1 MTSQEI
7 KKIISERV
15 AGRIVAEHSDAGHFY
30 RFAETGKLQPS
41 VTTKLKVIN
50 KPHLFRW
57 GIKKAIEYLE
67 VEDRFVLL
75 KDEEHRNKVMVGAY
89 EAHALIRDDAGD
101 VGSQAHE
108 AVERYLLDWIDS
120 GDRPQDIKAYF
131 DIYADPRAVASAR
144 AVEKLLDKYNIEPL
158 ASEILVGDE
167 RYSAGT
173 LDFLCMVNGKLELWD
188 WKTSNQIDDNY
199 ALQISAYKAF
209 FEKMTGLKIAK
220 ARILH
225 LSKDYDKFTNYK
237 VLNLPQA
244 FKAFKGAVTLYD
256 WMYNKKEKII
266 KDIKR
271 KKI

>member
-120 GDRPQDIKAYF
+120 GDRPQDIK
-131 DIYADPRAVASAR
+131 D
-144 AVEKLLDKYNIEPL
+144 
-158 ASEILVGDE
+158 
-167 RYSAGT
+167 
-173 LDFLCMVNGKLELWD
+173 
-188 WKTSNQIDDNY
+188 
-199 ALQISAYKAF
+199 
-209 FEKMTGLKIAK
+209 
-220 ARILH
+220 
-225 LSKDYDKFTNYK
+225 
-237 VLNLPQA
+237 
-244 FKAFKGAVTLYD
+244 
-256 WMYNKKEKII
+256 
-266 KDIKR
+266 R
-271 KKI
+271 KSVV